1 MKTFL
6 SGKVALVTGS
16 TQGIGLEIASQLAN
30 AGCRLMLNG
39 IDDPASVEM
48 AKEKVR
54 SAAGADEVE
63 FSAADLSDPAQAIG
77 LIADTTNSFG
87 RVDILVNNAG
97 VQHVA
102 PLEAFSD
109 EAWNRIIEINLSAP
123 FRLIRQVLPIMRAN
137 AWGRII
143 NIASVH
149 GLVASKHKSAYV
161 AAKHGLV
168 GLTKTVALETAA
180 EPITCNAVC
189 PGYVR
194 TALLEAQIAKYA
206 LTEGISPE
214 EAAES
219 ILGEK
224 QPSGNYITPTDI
236 AAMVEFLC
244 ADSSA
249 QITGSV
255 FNIDGGWTAQ

>member
-1 MKTFL
+1 MTKPL
-6 SGKVALVTGS
+6 AGKVALVTGS
-16 TQGIGLEIASQLAN
+16 TSGIGLEIARHLAL

-39 IDDPASVEM
+39 IEEPALVE
-48 AKEKVR
+48 
-54 SAAGADEVE
+54 SALADIRATGTDEVL
-63 FSAADLSDPAQAIG
+63 FSDADLTDPTQTRR
-77 LIADTTNSFG
+77 LIAQTLDSFG
-87 RVDILVNNAG
+87 AIDILVNNAG

-102 PLEAFSD
+102 AVEDFTD
-109 EAWNRIIEINLSAP
+109 DDWDRIIEINLSAP
-123 FRLIRQVLPIMRAN
+123 FRLIRQALPAMRAN

-149 GLVASKHKSAYV
+149 GLVASRHKSAYV

-180 EPITCNAVC
+180 EPITCNALC

-194 TALLEAQIAKYA
+194 TALMESQIANKA
-206 LTEGISPE
+206 RGENISPE

-219 ILGEK
+219 ILREK
-224 QPSGNYITPTDI
+224 QPSRSFVAPNDI
-236 AAMVEFLC
+236 GVMATFLC
-244 ADSSA
+244 ADTSS

-255 FNIDGGWTAQ
+255 FTIDGGWTAQ

>member
-1 MKTFL
+1 MTTFL
-6 SGKVALVTGS
+6 KGKTALVTGS
-16 TQGIGLEIASQLAN
+16 TQGIGLEIACQMAQ
-30 AGCRLMLNG
+30 AGCQLMING
-39 IDDPASVEM
+39 IDDLSSIET
-48 AKEKVR
+48 AKEKLR
-54 SAAGADEVE
+54 GAGADEVA
-63 FSAADLSDPAQAIG
+63 FSGADLSDPVQAIE
-77 LIADTTNSFG
+77 LITDAMNSFG
-87 RVDILVNNAG
+87 HIDILVNNAG
-97 VQHVA
+97 IQHLA
-102 PLEAFSD
+102 PVEAFTD
-109 EAWNRIIEINLSAP
+109 EMWDRIVEINLSAP
-123 FRLIRQVLPIMRAN
+123 FRLIRQVLPAMRAN

-149 GLVASKHKSAYV
+149 GLVASPYKAAYV

-194 TALLEAQIAKYA
+194 TALIEAQIAKHA
-206 LTEGISPE
+206 LSEDISAE

-224 QPSGNYITPTDI
+224 QPSGNFIAPTDI
-236 AAMVEFLC
+236 GAMVSFLC
-244 ADSSA
+244 TDTSA

-255 FNIDGGWTAQ
+255 ITIDGGWTAQ